1 MGGGGAMD
9 SSYLCNGIISMIPLT
24 WGKNVTP
31 LPMSVYVVG
40 VATKFFLY
48 DKICVTSIRDGCNAD
63 VYGFMQRRCSG
74 GG

>member
-1 MGGGGAMD
+1 
-9 SSYLCNGIISMIPLT
+9 MIPLT

-31 LPMSVYVVG
+31 LPMSGYVVG

-74 GG
+74 G